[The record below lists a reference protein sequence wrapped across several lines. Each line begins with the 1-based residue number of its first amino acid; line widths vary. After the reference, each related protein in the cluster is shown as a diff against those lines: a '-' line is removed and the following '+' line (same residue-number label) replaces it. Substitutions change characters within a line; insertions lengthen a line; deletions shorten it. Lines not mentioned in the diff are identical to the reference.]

1 MEKFNKFCEKY
12 AIVLWLVS
20 YPILIST
27 IEFQLSSESTSKYN
41 LISLMLEWM
50 HWLLVLL
57 ISMIFSLAAAS
68 HFIGFIWGKFN
79 D

>member
-27 IEFQLSSESTSKYN
+27 IDFQLSPKPILGFN

-57 ISMIFSLAAAS
+57 IEMIFSLAAAL

>member
-1 MEKFNKFCEKY
+1 MEKFNNFCEKY

-27 IEFQLSSESTSKYN
+27 IDFQLSPKPILGFN

-50 HWLLVLL
+50 HWLIVLL
-57 ISMIFSLAAAS
+57 ISMIFSLAAVL
-68 HFIGFIWGKFN
+68 HFIDFIYRKFN

>member
-20 YPILIST
+20 YPILFYT
-27 IEFQLSSESTSKYN
+27 IDFQLSPKPTIGFN
-41 LISLMLEWM
+41 LISFMLEWM
-50 HWLLVLL
+50 NWLIVLL
-57 ISMIFSLAAAS
+57 ISMIFSLAAVL
-68 HFIGFIWGKFN
+68 HFIDFIYRKFN

>member
-1 MEKFNKFCEKY
+1 LEKFNKFCEKY

-27 IEFQLSSESTSKYN
+27 IDFQLSPKPTIGLN
-41 LISLMLEWM
+41 LISFMLEWI

-57 ISMIFSLAAAS
+57 ISMIFSLAAGL

>member
-27 IEFQLSSESTSKYN
+27 IDFQLSPKPILGFN

-57 ISMIFSLAAAS
+57 ISIIFSGVAAS